1 MSIADKNEAMESE
14 QQLKSSIFD
23 SNAKTSA
30 SNQVSQADVKYVNI
44 LYNSKEA

>member
-14 QQLKSSIFD
+14 KQLESSIFD

-30 SNQVSQADVKYVNI
+30 STNVSKADVKYVNV